1 MKTLLV
7 LRHAKAS
14 QDSPSNLDFDRP
26 LNPRGRRQALA
37 LGRMMG
43 ERKLAVD
50 SILASPA
57 ARVVETVSG
66 LLEGFGECIEPAFDR
81 RLYNASTEALIDV
94 IRAFDN
100 TVERLL
106 IVGHNPGLQYLVLRL
121 ADTDNHGLRGEV
133 AAGFPT
139 AMLAEMRLPV
149 ERWQDVERDSGR
161 IANLI
166 RPDD

>member
-37 LGRMMG
+37 LGRMMR

-66 LLEGFGECIEPAFDR
+66 LMEGSGESIEPAFDR
-81 RLYNASTEALIDV
+81 RLYNASPETLLDV
-94 IRAFDN
+94 IRGIDDN
-100 TVERLL
+100 VERLL
-106 IVGHNPGLQYLVLRL
+106 VVGHNPGLPHVLLQL
-121 ADTDNHGLRGEV
+121 ADKDSDGLRGEV

-139 AMLAEMRLPV
+139 ATLAEVRLAV
-149 ERWQDVERDSGR
+149 ERWRDVAPGSGR
-161 IANLI
+161 IVSQI

>member
-14 QDSPSNLDFDRP
+14 QDSPSGLDFDRP
-26 LNPRGRRQALA
+26 LKPRGRSQALA
-37 LGRMMG
+37 LGRMM
-43 ERKLAVD
+43 RIRNLTIDAIV
-50 SILASPA
+50 ASPA

-66 LLEGFGECIEPAFDR
+66 LLKGTGESIEPAFDH
-81 RLYNASTEALIDV
+81 RLYNASPEALIDV

-121 ADTDNHGLRGEV
+121 AGTDNHGLRCEV

-139 AMLAEMRLPV
+139 AMLAEVRLAV
-149 ERWQDVERDSGR
+149 ERWQDVAPGSGR